1 MRPPPS
7 VLARLL
13 QDCSATALH
22 LGRDFLKRRSAL
34 KKWLEFKNT
43 PPEKMKILLEYG
55 QKVAEGEGVE

>member
-34 KKWLEFKNT
+34 KKWLEVKNT
-43 PPEKMKILLEYG
+43 PPDRMKVLLEYG
-55 QKVAEGEGVE
+55 EKVVVGEEKE